1 MAGLPPSY
9 RHPPPYLG
17 GVCTRPPHVNATV
30 SGGMANP
37 MHQCPCCGEMNIQ
50 QPQWYP
56 AAPTPTQGGT
66 IYTPI
71 VMQHQPPPMHH
82 QMGQP
87 RMMCPRSAQIGIPLR
102 AGPPPP
108 QGHQTPML
116 TPGGGGPAAAF
127 MQPPNALPCFPPQ
140 SHPQQPQ
147 RQPPALF
154 QHFPHPQG
162 GWTLVGPQAVPNGGI
177 LKPGQMTSW
186 VLQDGP
192 IVSSS
197 SAAVTP
203 HCDIDDIKYGPFSD
217 GEAEK
222 CHNHYNSSRPRQN
235 RSRSLPRR
243 PASSMMVSYRPLNH
257 AVPHYVT
264 LSKSALVEAG
274 EARLQQ
280 FEQQSF
286 QFGGHAP
293 PPGGVVP
300 ASAGGGGG
308 IPPTP
313 NARTTSRYGSQPSLN
328 GILDFQDGG
337 GMPNTVPPNLRPPV
351 PKMKPKIKLSQKQ
364 PQQQQ
369 QPQGPPP
376 KYQQPVSQQDLENS
390 EYLFP
395 DLPPPPDALLDT
407 SNHTTSASP
416 PSQLENSRCSSLDDL
431 NWVTSAAE
439 MSQALSQ
446 QKSAQITASQRR
458 QDFHTNKKS
467 YKSNTLPTLPS
478 AQQQPLV
485 AAMRPHQPTSI
496 MKKRASNPVDPK
508 RLSSG
513 AIRIDL
519 SSADKTIRRP
529 GSEPDLKPASMQN
542 SPMRSS
548 IKTSETIGP
557 DDPRRLSGI
566 SQGSSK
572 KVMFSGVSDGESPSE
587 SNHDDDDVWVLQDFG
602 KTKISVKQ
610 QPLQTS
616 STSLHPLDDDVPVTG
631 VVIAQPQPCQY
642 VIAAAAAA
650 AQHQLPPPQQPHP
663 ILGVHAH
670 SPIKMVK
677 PPAVKS
683 TPPPPPPRT
692 TPVSTGGVAAVQQ
705 QQQQQLLQQQPHPQ
719 VVVPPQ
725 QAQQPQGGG
734 AAGAGPSMRPSN
746 PVLQRPAA
754 QQFHESPDEG
764 YHEDDNGSEVL

>member
-1 MAGLPPSY
+1 MNGLPPSY

-17 GVCTRPPHVNATV
+17 GVCTRPPPPVNPSV

-37 MHQCPCCGEMNIQ
+37 MHQCPCCGDFNIQ

-66 IYTPI
+66 IFTPI
-71 VMQHQPPPMHH
+71 VMQQPQHPMHP

-102 AGPPPP
+102 PGPPA
-108 QGHQTPML
+108 QGHQPPAML
-116 TPGGGGPAAAF
+116 TSGGGGGPAGF
-127 MQPPNALPCFPPQ
+127 MQPTNALPCFPPQ
-140 SHPQQPQ
+140 SHPPQPQ
-147 RQPPALF
+147 RQPPAAALF

-177 LKPGQMTSW
+177 LKPGQVTSW

-222 CHNHYNSSRPRQN
+222 CHNHYNNHRPRQN

-293 PPGGVVP
+293 NGVVVP
-300 ASAGGGGG
+300 TSSGGGGV
-308 IPPTP
+308 PPTP

-328 GILDFQDGG
+328 GILDFQDV
-337 GMPNTVPPNLRPPV
+337 GMPPNTVPQNLLRPPV
-351 PKMKPKIKLSQKQ
+351 PKMKPKIKLSQK
-364 PQQQQ
+364 

-395 DLPPPPDALLDT
+395 DLPPPPDAMLDT

-458 QDFHTNKKS
+458 QDFHSNKKS

-478 AQQQPLV
+478 AQQPLV

-513 AIRIDL
+513 AIKIDL

-587 SNHDDDDVWVLQDFG
+587 SNHDEDDVWVLQEFG
-602 KTKISVKQ
+602 RTKIRG
-610 QPLQTS
+610 QPQPHQTAS

-642 VIAAAAAA
+642 VIAAA
-650 AQHQLPPPQQPHP
+650 QNQLPLPPQQPHP

-677 PPAVKS
+677 PAPAVKS

-692 TPVSTGGVAAVQQ
+692 TPVSTGGLAAM
-705 QQQQQLLQQQPHPQ
+705 QQQQLLQQQPQ
-719 VVVPPQ
+719 PQ
-725 QAQQPQGGG
+725 QVQQQQQGGG
-734 AAGAGPSMRPSN
+734 GGAGGAGPSMRPAN